1 VDVADDLSWALFA
14 YSGAAA
20 AAGQAY
26 SGAVLCTRDG
36 AWPAAA
42 AAPRIDAALRLAGI
56 VRRPPAALSLPAMP
70 VLACSY
76 QGCACPLDGAG
87 RGARLL
93 LAPPRTAEQ
102 RSMSSTY
109 RVPGPGVS
117 CAPDRGR

>member
-1 VDVADDLSWALFA
+1 VDVADDLAWALFA

-56 VRRPPAALSLPAMP
+56 VRPVPAPPSAAFLPALP
-70 VLACSY
+70 VVFRV
-76 QGCACPLDGAG
+76 CARPLDGAG

-93 LAPPRTAEQ
+93 LAPPRTAVR
-102 RSMSSTY
+102 RSVSSTY
-109 RVPGPGVS
+109 RVAS
-117 CAPDRGR
+117 RACA